1 MIVQMCAWCLLLLV
15 VSGGWCTWRVLFS
28 SFSLFLSAVNVSL
41 IKSRY
46 YVDRAWTDAAT
57 ENLGMQILTTRRDQP
72 FSRRQGRVSP
82 CPSRYSH
89 ILTAQKPKPY
99 VKHTHT
105 CATRVS
111 QTAHGH
117 LGNSLTG
124 HSHSCTATGL
134 SHWTSTRHVP
144 GCTLHFTLT
153 THCPR
158 KHRMHSSPRLRT
170 VSNRITSLLSTQTV
184 SQLPYIH
191 RGGCTAPTIRRQQCV
206 SKSAARPPMG
216 QIIHTLAALPG
227 THPRRPSPG
236 PTRGGPPR
244 DPPEERGA
252 HHARTPVTIVVCMLP
267 IRTPKWQLNLW
278 GKAPARGPG
287 KCRHLPAA
295 LALLSFRPY
304 E

>member
-1 MIVQMCAWCLLLLV
+1 MPCAVFFFFPLS
-15 VSGGWCTWRVLFS
+15 VSFCRDF
-28 SFSLFLSAVNVSL
+28 FP
-41 IKSRY
+41 KSRY

-206 SKSAARPPMG
+206 SKSAVRPPMG

-227 THPRRPSPG
+227 THPRSLPG
-236 PTRGGPPR
+236 THPR
-244 DPPEERGA
+244 SLPGTHPRSE
-252 HHARTPVTIVVCMLP
+252 ARTM
-267 IRTPKWQLNLW
+267 
-278 GKAPARGPG
+278 RG
-287 KCRHLPAA
+287 RQSL
-295 LALLSFRPY
+295 
-304 E
+304 